1 MSIKTQPKKSVS
13 SSPSKP
19 KSAPIAQGSVR
30 VEADSMGE
38 MQVDASLLHGA
49 TTQRAVLNFPV
60 SFRTV
65 PQMQIEGHVLLKRCA
80 AEANA
85 KLGGVE
91 AAKAKAIIGACNEI
105 LAEFADPSL
114 QGAQHAF
121 MRHFPIDVFQTG
133 SGTSTNMNVNEVIA
147 NVASRRAGKPI
158 GSKDPVHPNDHVN
171 FGQSSNDTF
180 PSSMQIAGAIA
191 IVEELIPALTQ
202 LAKGL
207 RAKEKAWN
215 KVVKIGRTHLMDAT
229 PIRVGQVF
237 SGYAAAVEY
246 GVARAHAAVKALA
259 GNLPIGGTAV
269 GTGINT
275 HPKFARTVCALLE
288 EATGVK
294 FVEAKNHFEAQ
305 ATRDCVVEAHGQ
317 LKTIAVSLSKIASDI
332 RLLGSGPRCGF
343 GEISLPATQPG
354 SSIMPGKVNPVI
366 CESVI
371 MVSCEVLGNDTA
383 ISCAALG
390 GVGSMLEL
398 NVTMPLI
405 SERLLESIELLANAS
420 RMFDEKCIAGLEL
433 NAAAAATVEKSLM
446 MCTSLAPVIGYDAAA
461 KVAKEAFKS
470 GETVREY
477 CTRTGLVDHKTLDRL
492 LDATAMTRA
501 GASGPG
507 GG

>member
-1 MSIKTQPKKSVS
+1 
-13 SSPSKP
+13 
-19 KSAPIAQGSVR
+19 
-30 VEADSMGE
+30 MGE
-38 MQVDASLLHGA
+38 MHVHASLLHGA

-60 SFRTV
+60 SFRPV
-65 PQMQIEGHVLLKRCA
+65 PQMQIEAHVLLKRCA

-85 KLGGVE
+85 KLGLID
-91 AAKAKAIIGACNEI
+91 AAKAKAVVGACNEI
-105 LAEFADPSL
+105 LAEFADPSQ

-121 MRHFPIDVFQTG
+121 MQHFPIDVFQTG

-147 NVASRRAGKPI
+147 NVASRRAGKPV

-171 FGQSSNDTF
+171 YGQSSNDTF
-180 PSSMQIAGAIA
+180 PTSMQIAGAVA
-191 IVEELIPALTQ
+191 IVEELIPALTA

-207 RAKEKAWN
+207 RAKEKAWD

-229 PIRVGQVF
+229 PIRVGQEF

-246 GVARAHAAVKALA
+246 GIVRAQSAVKALA
-259 GNLPIGGTAV
+259 ENIPLGGTAV
-269 GTGINT
+269 GTGINA
-275 HPKFARTVCALLE
+275 HPKFARTVCGLLY

-294 FVEAKNHFEAQ
+294 FIEAKNHFEAQ

-317 LKTIAVSLSKIASDI
+317 LKTIAVSLSKIASDL
-332 RLLGSGPRCGF
+332 RLRGSGPRCGF
-343 GEISLPATQPG
+343 GELALPATQPG

-371 MVSCEVLGNDTA
+371 MVSCQVIGNDTT
-383 ISCAALG
+383 ISCAAMG

-405 SERLLESIELLANAS
+405 SERMLESIELLANAS
-420 RMFDEKCIAGLEL
+420 RMFVEKCVDGLEL
-433 NAAAAATVEKSLM
+433 LPAAAATVEKSLM

-461 KVAKEAFKS
+461 KVAKEAFKT

-477 CTRTGLVDHKTLDRL
+477 CMRTGIVDAKSLDRL
-492 LDATAMTRA
+492 LNATSMTKP
-501 GASGPG
+501 GGKGPG